1 MNLCDFSAVV
11 ALIKK
16 YITEDL
22 LPNQVDLMYELF
34 GNFMSDEEN
43 TDFDFDNGLVCRWI
57 KGQARISPR
66 ICSYYR
72 NNNAKNNLKTD
83 IAERI
88 LPISYDSSMLTQ
100 ELQNLV
106 IQDSGIS
113 EKQKKNLLNSYP
125 CKTAKQ
131 EAECIADVL
140 CFTFDRPFI
149 KRDNQTK
156 NLLFSANL
164 SPMLSNFIMD
174 DDFPK
179 PCKWFCGREKEI
191 ADIHALL
198 TENNKL
204 FLTGIAGIGKSEVA
218 KAYAKTHKND
228 YTNILY
234 INYSGNLVADI
245 SNLDF
250 IDDLDVD
257 NNEEKFKKHNRFL
270 RSLKEDSLII
280 IDNFNSTKD
289 DFLSIILKYRCKIIF
304 TTRNKFTNYKSMILN
319 EIEDKNT
326 LFQLVSAFYSQAN
339 ENQNTIF
346 EIINSV
352 HSHTF
357 AVELIARLLENGI
370 LEPDELFEKLLSE
383 KVNISSSDK
392 IGANKDGFSS
402 NETYYNHIRMLF
414 SLYELS
420 SEQQKIMCNMTV
432 MPKDGISARRFAIWL
447 KLSNLNTINELIE
460 MGFITDKPARVISLH
475 PMVLEIALADIKPTV
490 TKCFNLCD
498 SIQNECLMH
507 GIDLPYHSEM
517 FETVQNIINFTQK
530 DEQDFYLRFL
540 EDVFPYM
547 EKYQHEY
554 GKKLIILELSNLLK
568 NQSFATNNSRAL
580 LLDFKASMEKKPEK
594 AIKFEKDALSVLGE
608 LNENNAH
615 LKSNLH
621 ANLGAL
627 YRATNKDVLAK
638 ENMEIGIAI
647 LEQFNI
653 CETHDT
659 VPQITNYSIL
669 LAETGEA
676 ERGIL
681 ALKKLLRTVKNH
693 NSDVCE
699 DYANVHLSISSIY
712 IAIGDTAQA
721 TKHYQ
726 QAIEIF
732 QTLYPNNPELL
743 ESKFH

>member
-34 GNFMSDEEN
+34 GDFMSDEEN

-72 NNNAKNNLKTD
+72 NNKAKNNLKTD
-83 IAERI
+83 IMERI

-106 IQDSGIS
+106 ILDNGIS
-113 EKQKKNLLNSYP
+113 EKQKKTLLSLYP
-125 CKTAKQ
+125 CKNSKQ
-131 EAECIADVL
+131 EAEFIADVL
-140 CFTFDRPFI
+140 CFTFDRPFV

-179 PCKWFCGREKEI
+179 PCRWFCGREKEI
-191 ADIHALL
+191 SDIHTSL

-234 INYSGNLVADI
+234 INYSGDLVDDI
-245 SNLDF
+245 SSLDF

-289 DFLSIILKYRCKIIF
+289 DFLSVILKYRCKIIF
-304 TTRNKFTNYKSMILN
+304 TTRNKFSNHKSMILN
-319 EIEDKNT
+319 EIDEKDT

-357 AVELIARLLENGI
+357 AVELVARLLENGI
-370 LEPDELFEKLLSE
+370 LEPTELLEKLQSE

-402 NETYYNHIRMLF
+402 SETYYNHIRMLF

-420 SEQQKIMCNMTV
+420 SEQQNIMCNMAV
-432 MPKDGISARRFAIWL
+432 MPKAGISARRFAIWL

-475 PMVLEIALADIKPTV
+475 PMVLEIALADIKPTIN
-490 TKCFNLCD
+490 KCFSLCD

-530 DEQDFYLRFL
+530 DELEFYLRFL
-540 EDVFPYM
+540 ENVFPYI

-554 GKKLIILELSNLLK
+554 GMKLIILELSNLLK
-568 NQSFATNNSRAL
+568 NQSFGTNNSRAL

-594 AIKFEKDALSVLGE
+594 AIKFEKDALCILGE

-627 YRATNKDVLAK
+627 YRATNKDILAK
-638 ENMEIGIAI
+638 ENMEM
-647 LEQFNI
+647 
-653 CETHDT
+653 
-659 VPQITNYSIL
+659 
-669 LAETGEA
+669 GEA

-681 ALKKLLRTVKNH
+681 ALKKLLRTIKTH

-712 IAIGDTAQA
+712 ITTGDKAQA

-743 ESKFH
+743 ESKINLLN